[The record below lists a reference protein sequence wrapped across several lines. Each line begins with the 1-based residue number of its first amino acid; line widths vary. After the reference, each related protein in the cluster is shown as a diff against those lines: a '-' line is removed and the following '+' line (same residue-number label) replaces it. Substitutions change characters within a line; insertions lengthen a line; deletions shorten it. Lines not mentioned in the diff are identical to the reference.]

1 MDNGAGREIYKKGI
15 EADVS
20 TSEDEDENMK
30 EPVSEEEEVPEVS
43 EANEEPKMTTRS
55 KAMKVKKKERDKNK
69 QRIVATTER
78 KGTREFQ

>member
-20 TSEDEDENMK
+20 TSEDEDENK
-30 EPVSEEEEVPEVS
+30 VEPVSEEEVPEVS

-55 KAMKVKKKERDKNK
+55 KAMKEKKKERDKNN